1 LHGLGGAG
9 ARSDSRAVP
18 LSEVTERRRH
28 RRLPDGAGDDLPH
41 ALPEKRSDET
51 APVMLENLKRLDSVI
66 HDFLACLDQMNLRN
80 PLEGTRSEQVARFM
94 RILDYVP
101 SNSGPLL
108 GPPVLCGMSPPMAL
122 ESLFG
127 FLGSLHKTG
136 ILRIRADD
144 VIFMISIVKGDV
156 VHGVCHPRPE
166 GELLGNILVARG
178 AIDADRLGRF
188 FEQCGSSACK
198 IGEALNRQ
206 ELVSTEELREAL
218 EFQLQQ
224 LFDRLLAARASEW
237 CFHEG
242 EATLS
247 YIRMRMNATSVL
259 LESARKRDEENVA

>member
-1 LHGLGGAG
+1 
-9 ARSDSRAVP
+9 
-18 LSEVTERRRH
+18 
-28 RRLPDGAGDDLPH
+28 
-41 ALPEKRSDET
+41 
-51 APVMLENLKRLDSVI
+51 MIENLKRLDSVI

-80 PLEGTRSEQVARFM
+80 PADGTGSEQVARFM
-94 RILDYVP
+94 RILDYAP

-108 GPPVLCGMSPPMAL
+108 GPPVLCGVSPPMAL

-144 VIFMISIVKGDV
+144 TIFMISIVKGDV

-166 GELLGNILVARG
+166 TELLGNILVSRG
-178 AIDADRLGRF
+178 AIDADRLSRF
-188 FEQCGSSACK
+188 FALCGSSACK

-206 ELVSTEELREAL
+206 ELVTTDELREAL
-218 EFQLQQ
+218 EFQLQL

-247 YIRMRMNATSVL
+247 YIHMRMNATSVL
-259 LESARKRDEENVA
+259 LEIARKRDEGNLA